1 MKTYKVSARG
11 LGAVFCLLVILSLIT
26 AEFTWLAQP
35 VRAEAGWPPYNPA
48 HLRLS
53 ARIVGHRLLITGSG
67 FPQRHFLAVRARLHD
82 GDPWYN
88 LDMLKS
94 SRKGKFSADL
104 PLPHHL
110 ENANSLRVCV
120 KDTNSGRFSCV
131 TAHRY

>member
-11 LGAVFCLLVILSLIT
+11 LGAVFCLLVILSLVT
-26 AEFTWLAQP
+26 AEFTWLTQP
-35 VRAEAGWPPYNPA
+35 VHAEAGWPPWKSA

-53 ARIVGHRLLITGSG
+53 ARIVGHRLLIAGSG
-67 FPQRHFLAVRARLHD
+67 FPQRHFLAVRARKYD

-88 LDMLKS
+88 LDMVKS

-104 PLPHHL
+104 PLPHRL

-120 KDTNSGRFSCV
+120 KDTTSGRLSCV
-131 TAHRY
+131 TARRY

>member
-11 LGAVFCLLVILSLIT
+11 LGAVFCLLVILSLVA

-35 VRAEAGWPPYNPA
+35 VHAEAGWPPWKPA

-67 FPQRHFLAVRARLHD
+67 FPQRHLLAVRARRYD

-88 LDMLKS
+88 LDMVKS

-104 PLPHHL
+104 PLPHRL

-120 KDTNSGRFSCV
+120 KDTSSSRLSCV